1 MLGERPFLLREK
13 FQSDHMQV
21 VDSIQDFLK
30 LAGELLFELPLYL
43 FVSTRKW
50 RQAVDAQNLAIEE
63 ITKVGKL
70 YVYLSVSVYML
81 QDITAQT
88 YRRIAQNYTYLH
100 VESCILIVLH
110 ISAL

>member
-1 MLGERPFLLREK
+1 MLYFLCTVGISQFMLGERPFLLREK

-21 VDSIQDFLK
+21 VDSVQDFLK

-63 ITKVGKL
+63 ITE
-70 YVYLSVSVYML
+70 VYIYIYNIDM
-81 QDITAQT
+81 Q
-88 YRRIAQNYTYLH
+88 H
-100 VESCILIVLH
+100 
-110 ISAL
+110 

>member
-1 MLGERPFLLREK
+1 MLLNMYLHSVHCIYIGISQFMLGERPFLLRDK

-50 RQAVDAQNLAIEE
+50 RQAVNAQNLAIEKM
-63 ITKVGKL
+63 TKV
-70 YVYLSVSVYML
+70 
-81 QDITAQT
+81 
-88 YRRIAQNYTYLH
+88 
-100 VESCILIVLH
+100 E
-110 ISAL
+110 